1 MQRLDE
7 YSYPQCPYELEK
19 YISSNNIGSDLRRV
33 RTHEILLNRFLR
45 SRNEQEP
52 RLNTRQQKREKKKI
66 QKITEKPATKH
77 NKTS

>member
-52 RLNTRQQKREKKKI
+52 RLNTRQQKREKKKNS
-66 QKITEKPATKH
+66 KNNRKTC
-77 NKTS
+77 NKTQ